1 MGSVGALLL
10 QAAGSDAARQATA
23 GGGLLEVL
31 AIIAIAIVALLLI
44 ALLVMLIPAV
54 RTFRKASEKMEAV
67 IDRIS
72 GELDPI
78 VGHAKSIADN
88 ADYISTAIRADVGSV
103 SLTVRRAN
111 DRLNEALD
119 ASERRVRELGA
130 LLRVFQDE
138 VEHTFVSGTSALR
151 GMRAGAGALRDGTL
165 DFLDE
170 LDDLDDEALEDEALE
185 DEELDDEPE
194 DYVDEPG
201 EFPES
206 GTILDSNEIDD
217 EIEDTLE
224 EGEEIDNVYDWARDG
239 RDGGDDSEERPRIR
253 RRPTR

>member
-1 MGSVGALLL
+1 MLL

-54 RTFRKASEKMEAV
+54 RAFRKASEKMEAV

-72 GELDPI
+72 GEVDPI
-78 VGHAKSIADN
+78 IGHAKSIADN
-88 ADYISTAIRADVGSV
+88 ADYISTAVRANVDDV

-165 DFLDE
+165 DLLDE
-170 LDDLDDEALEDEALE
+170 LDDLEDEPIE
-185 DEELDDEPE
+185 DEPIEDEPE
-194 DYVDEPG
+194 EYVDEPG

-206 GTILDSNEIDD
+206 GTILDSDEIDD

-224 EGEEIDNVYDWARDG
+224 EGEEMDDGYDWARDG
-239 RDGGDDSEERPRIR
+239 RDGGDDLEERPRIR
-253 RRPTR
+253 RRPAR